1 MKLQTILILLLLPF
15 LLIANTEISWKIE
28 LEENINWQ
36 KVTSYGYFIVQA
48 GNSIYGINTENGA
61 IAWQNKLSSAAADE
75 SYREIPNTPFFTL
88 NTEDNQIVGINP
100 ADGKMI
106 FSTIDLGIE
115 KIQKVYP
122 LPLNNSLMLLA
133 QEDGKDGLSMLVI
146 DLVSG
151 KKKWSNDEDFGK
163 LTGYAELNKDEFMM
177 SSFAFVYRVNTNSG
191 EIIFK
196 KSAMDNGGANSMQLG
211 MLMEA
216 LGSIMLK
223 DEDLKIQFHL
233 NPLNTKMVVL
243 EAEVRS
249 ITKDENGNEKEN
261 YSVSYTAFSTED
273 GSSLWKEPY
282 KLDGN
287 LGSVYFLKDG
297 VIVSPLSSGKSK
309 TNKLDINTG
318 EGLWGKKGKGLS
330 TKGSILS
337 YQELPEG
344 ILTISSYDKEHS
356 ADSDLYLNVL
366 SYDLGEEKFSK
377 PVKIKGG
384 LEFTEMTPTGLLYK
398 TNLELDFINLADGS
412 TILDNPLRSAIPF
425 NASKLAINFS
435 MPIAMQEN
443 FIYTYSDKE
452 KSLYRVDKDNGE
464 VKLILENIKLEGKEI
479 PTSIEL
485 FDDGIVLTS
494 DQNILKCNYDGE
506 LLFQNYF
513 QAPSANVFKKAL
525 LLAQAVRA
533 VYIGAAYKMS
543 AAVYSAG
550 SQQADNPIES
560 AIYDGL
566 GQAFDE
572 GGNVAMSYAKDAF
585 TQVKERVKATQ
596 QSRNFVFMMME
607 ETKRE
612 YTLIQVDKHSGETKQ
627 KIVVGK
633 DKDPN
638 YAVDDITNKV
648 YYASD
653 DRVISCYSFK

>member
-356 ADSDLYLNVL
+356 ADSDLYLNIL
-366 SYDLGEEKFSK
+366 GYDLGEEKFSK

-384 LEFTEMTPTGLLYK
+384 LEFTEMTPRGLLYK

-435 MPIAMQEN
+435 MPIAMQGN

-452 KSLYRVDKDNGE
+452 KSLYRVNKDNGE

-494 DQNILKCNYDGE
+494 DQNILKCNYDGV

-525 LLAQAVRA
+525 LLAQAARA

-612 YTLIQVDKHSGETKQ
+612 YTLIQVDKHSGEIKQ

>member
-100 ADGKMI
+100 ADGKVI

-177 SSFAFVYRVNTNSG
+177 SSFAFIYRVNTNSG

-261 YSVSYTAFSTED
+261 YSVSYTAFSTAD

-398 TNLELDFINLADGS
+398 TNLELDFINLVDGS
-412 TILDNPLRSAIPF
+412 TVLDNPLRSAIPF

-435 MPIAMQEN
+435 MPIAMQGN

-452 KSLYRVDKDNGE
+452 KSLYRVNKDNGE

-494 DQNILKCNYDGE
+494 DQNILKCNYDGV

-525 LLAQAVRA
+525 LLAQAARA

-612 YTLIQVDKHSGETKQ
+612 YTLIQVDKHSGEIKQ

>member
-133 QEDGKDGLSMLVI
+133 KEDGKDGLSMLVI

-177 SSFAFVYRVNTNSG
+177 SSFAFIYRVNTNSG

-356 ADSDLYLNVL
+356 ADSDLYLNIL
-366 SYDLGEEKFSK
+366 GYDLGEEKFSK

-384 LEFTEMTPTGLLYK
+384 LEFTEMTPRGLLYK

-494 DQNILKCNYDGE
+494 EQNILKCNYDGE